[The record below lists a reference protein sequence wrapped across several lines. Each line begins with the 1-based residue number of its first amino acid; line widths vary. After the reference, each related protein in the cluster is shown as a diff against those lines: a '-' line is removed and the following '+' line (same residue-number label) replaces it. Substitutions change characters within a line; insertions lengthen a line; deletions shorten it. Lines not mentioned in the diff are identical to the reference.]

1 MTRIWVLLALGAALA
16 AASARAAPTGQIC
29 ASFSHGGLTYHWET
43 VGTGWTCSSA
53 KPWVVKLS
61 GDRVGAAAGSIK
73 LTNGP
78 KGYHCYASLAHKGY
92 ASGGLCYAGT
102 LAYPKSGF
110 TWNGT

>member
-1 MTRIWVLLALGAALA
+1 VLALGAAVI
-16 AASARAAPTGQIC
+16 AASSRAATTGSLC
-29 ASFSHGGLTYHWET
+29 PAFAHGGLTYHWET
-43 VGTGWTCSSA
+43 VGTGWTCWSA
-53 KPWVVKLS
+53 RPWVVKLS
-61 GDRVGAAAGSIK
+61 SDRVGAAAGSVK

-78 KGYHCYASLAHKGY
+78 KGYHCFASSTHKGY